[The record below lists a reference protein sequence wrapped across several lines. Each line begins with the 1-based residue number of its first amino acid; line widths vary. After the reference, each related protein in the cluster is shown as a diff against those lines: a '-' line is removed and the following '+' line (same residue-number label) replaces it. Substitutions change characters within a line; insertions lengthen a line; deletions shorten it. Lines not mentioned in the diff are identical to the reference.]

1 MLDRLDLTS
10 LDTFELSFD
19 SILCLTWL
27 LPNFLAIFKSFEAC
41 LELMLYILTSWAFW
55 KDF

>member
-19 SILCLTWL
+19 SMLCLTWL

-41 LELMLYILTSWAFW
+41 LELMLYIFAS
-55 KDF
+55 